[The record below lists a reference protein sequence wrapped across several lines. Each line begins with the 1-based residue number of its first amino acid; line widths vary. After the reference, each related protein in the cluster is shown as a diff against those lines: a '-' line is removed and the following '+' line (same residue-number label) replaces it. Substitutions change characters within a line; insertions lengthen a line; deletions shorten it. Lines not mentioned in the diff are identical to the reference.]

1 MLTQQRLDCVVGMFV
16 LARGT
21 SVSLCSRNERM
32 NCRLFDSFV
41 APKSAHFGESQ
52 FVQARF

>member
-1 MLTQQRLDCVVGMFV
+1 MLTQQRLDCAVGMFV